1 MNNHKIHI
9 ILCLVILAAALLAT
23 NWDRLLNV
31 VFLGTSTP
39 TVERVHGPH
48 LLLSPSEYD
57 LGIVKQS
64 GGLVSRTFD
73 VFNNGSE
80 DVNIDEV
87 LTSCSCTSATTS
99 ARLIAPGEHGTLT
112 VIFDPNY
119 HFEDDGRFFRTATI
133 KPNIHGEA
141 PEGRMFVEVDY
152 DLGKDKLKFP
162 PDDDTVPL

>member
-80 DVNIDEV
+80 DVNIDEDTDQSIFKGYEDELEWCPV
-87 LTSCSCTSATTS
+87 L
-99 ARLIAPGEHGTLT
+99 HGG
-112 VIFDPNY
+112 VQY
-119 HFEDDGRFFRTATI
+119 YAY
-133 KPNIHGEA
+133 
-141 PEGRMFVEVDY
+141 VEVRQAIGTMSRLWAVIGELMKEFPHLATAHISDARDIY
-152 DLGKDKLKFP
+152 PVFRKLFEKERS
-162 PDDDTVPL
+162 VA